1 VKAASARIESRPAWG
16 PRLAYRSIAAPP
28 RRDSCRVLA
37 LLELAEPSRSDERA
51 LCESARSG
59 SREALGQLLERHGP
73 RLYRSILLPRLGS
86 VDAAEEALSITYTKV
101 IERFAQ
107 FEWQDVGVYPWLR
120 MVALRVAIDMLRA
133 RKREVLFEPSDLER
147 EMDPNDLFSAEELE
161 ERDLAAARQ
170 RVVELLV
177 RIHPRYSDAI
187 RLRVLESRSREE
199 AAQELGVTVA
209 TFDVVLH
216 RALASLKKVL
226 SHSEE
231 GA

>member
-1 VKAASARIESRPAWG
+1 MKAASACIESRPAWG

-28 RRDSCRVLA
+28 CRDSCRVLA

-133 RKREVLFEPSDLER
+133 RKREVLFEPNDLER
-147 EMDPNDLFSAEELE
+147 EMDPKDLFSAEELE

-170 RVVELLV
+170 RVVELLD
-177 RIHPRYSDAI
+177 RIHSDAI

-226 SHSEE
+226 SQSEE